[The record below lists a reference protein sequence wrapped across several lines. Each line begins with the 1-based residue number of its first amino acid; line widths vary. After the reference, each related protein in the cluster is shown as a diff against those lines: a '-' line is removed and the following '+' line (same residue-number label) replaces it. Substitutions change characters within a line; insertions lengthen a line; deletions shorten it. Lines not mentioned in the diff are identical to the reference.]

1 MHRPLQPTLNGM
13 EQSLRAMST
22 VLMEQVL
29 MDLLDLAS
37 QVKTC
42 DWIMSGLAFLSL
54 HEFQD
59 KLDGTLRYMEGA
71 KTFTRTG
78 RAGCVWGFLN
88 RVFPRACVFEK
99 WFPRQ
104 AGFRP
109 LWSRP

>member
-1 MHRPLQPTLNGM
+1 MHRLLQPSLNGM
-13 EQSLRAMST
+13 EKSVPARSA

-54 HEFQD
+54 HEYQD

-78 RAGCVWGFLN
+78 RAGYVWGFLN
-88 RVFPRACVFEK
+88 RFFLAACVFEK

-109 LWSRP
+109 